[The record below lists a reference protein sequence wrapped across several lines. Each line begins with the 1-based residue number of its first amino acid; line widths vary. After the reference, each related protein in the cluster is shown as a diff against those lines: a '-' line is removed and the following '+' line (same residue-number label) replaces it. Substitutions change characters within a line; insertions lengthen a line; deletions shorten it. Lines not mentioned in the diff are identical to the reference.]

1 MSTTHRV
8 LVVEDDELIR
18 ESLVDYLADQG
29 YQAVGAE
36 NGQDALEKLE
46 ANDPPP
52 CLIVLDLMM
61 PVMDGPTFREEQLRN
76 PRLSDIPVVVISAYR
91 DVKVEAK
98 TMKASS
104 CLSKPL
110 KLADLLRVVRQHC
123 SAA

>member
-76 PRLSDIPVVVISAYR
+76 PRLSDIPVVVMSAYR

-110 KLADLLRVVRQHC
+110 KLADLLQVVRQHC